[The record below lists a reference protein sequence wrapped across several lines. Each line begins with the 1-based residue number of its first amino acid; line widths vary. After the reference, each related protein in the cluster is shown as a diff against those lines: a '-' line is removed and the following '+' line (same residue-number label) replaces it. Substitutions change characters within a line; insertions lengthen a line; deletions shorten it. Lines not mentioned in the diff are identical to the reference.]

1 MIKVVGVRFKKAG
14 KIYYF
19 DPKDL
24 NIEKENFVVVETARG
39 VEFGECIIGIKEIP
53 EEEIVAPLKS
63 VIRVAT
69 KEDIEKHKE
78 NKEKEKEAL
87 AICLTKIE
95 EHKLNMKLIDVEY
108 TFDNNKVIFYFTA
121 DGRVDFRE
129 LVKDLAT
136 IFKTRIELRQIG
148 VRDEAKM
155 LGGLGPCGRTL
166 CCTSFLGDFTSV
178 SIKMAKE
185 QNLSLNPTKISGICG
200 RLMCCLNYEQSTYEE
215 IRKRLPKVGS
225 IVDTEVGRGEVV
237 GNNTVKESVKV
248 KVRKGDE
255 EAIEEFKIEKVTLVS
270 GSYEDSIDESEIK
283 LELDSPE
290 DKRLMK
296 SIIKDN

>member
-19 DPKDL
+19 DPTDL
-24 NIEKENFVVVETARG
+24 KIEKGNYVVVETARG
-39 VEFGECIIGIKEIP
+39 IEFGECVIGIKEVR
-53 EEEIVAPLKS
+53 EEDIVAPLKS
-63 VIRVAT
+63 VIRIASQ
-69 KEDIEKHKE
+69 EDIDKHFDNKAKE
-78 NKEKEKEAL
+78 EAAFNICFNK
-87 AICLTKIE
+87 IQ
-95 EHKLNMKLIDVEY
+95 EHKLTMKLIDVEY

-155 LGGLGPCGRTL
+155 LGGLGPCGRPM
-166 CCTSFLGDFTSV
+166 CCSSFLGDFASV

-200 RLMCCLNYEQSTYEE
+200 RLMCCLNYEQSTYED
-215 IRKRLPKVGS
+215 IRKRMPQVGS
-225 IVDTEVGRGEVV
+225 IVKTEEDTGEVIS
-237 GNNTVKESVKV
+237 NNTVKET
-248 KVRKGDE
+248 VRVRYKKAGE
-255 EAIEEFKIEKVTLVS
+255 EIVNDFNIDNIELIE
-270 GSYEDSIDESEIK
+270 GNYEDSIDDSDIRLEIDSE
-283 LELDSPE
+283 E
-290 DKRLMK
+290 DKKFIKAL
-296 SIIKDN
+296 IKDN